1 MLLCTMITTTIS
13 QRAIKNLLSITR
25 YKMSITWNGNALPL
39 PSMLVIQYLLDD
51 NLDRPSF
58 NPQMMKRNLKRLE
71 VIEKNNYRTMIA
83 RH

>member
-1 MLLCTMITTTIS
+1 
-13 QRAIKNLLSITR
+13 
-25 YKMSITWNGNALPL
+25 MSITWNGNALPL